1 MDKKANNSY
10 VKCNLNY
17 CSVVWMFSNKTEIEK
32 LERTNKRALRLI
44 TNKSHLSYEDLCA
57 EEKQLSVTK
66 QCLKSTATLMYKIRN
81 GVSPKYLTEMFTIQ
95 ESNYEMRDNSK
106 FSVPTY
112 MTVTY
117 GKDSFS
123 YFGAKLWKNI
133 LNCPKK
139 ETQKF

>member
-1 MDKKANNSY
+1 MES
-10 VKCNLNY
+10 
-17 CSVVWMFSNKTEIEK
+17 SNKTEIEK

-123 YFGAKLWKNI
+123 YFGAKLGNNI
-133 LNCPKK
+133 PIGIKSWTSLN
-139 ETQKF
+139 TFMQWLLSNNLSWMT